1 MKKSFWK
8 GFFLNRRPKPY
19 SAWQIELTTRC
30 PLRCKMCCREGHQ
43 GMARKDMSLENFQKI
58 LPYLPDVEAVVLEG
72 WGESLLHPRLT
83 EIIRLVKK
91 EGAQVGFVTSG
102 LTLTDDY
109 VSELVQAGTDFIG
122 FSLSGATAEIHDS
135 IRVNS
140 HLPKLLHH
148 IRKFQE
154 IKVRLKTPFPRLHMV
169 YLLLRNNIA
178 ELPSLI
184 RLAKDLGIG
193 EIILIHMA
201 LISNAWQ
208 EEQRIF
214 AREGIE
220 EYEKMLAEA
229 EQMSRALKISLRR
242 PSLAPRDAAICSE
255 NPLQNLYISVNGNV
269 SPCVYLRPPVPSPFL
284 RVFHG
289 VEFRTEKVGFGN
301 IFQKPFHEIWQN
313 TQYEDFRACFSRR
326 KVKMQEMTGVLLD
339 PDKRKGLESFSLPS
353 PPLPCRTCYK
363 IEGF

>member
-8 GFFLNRRPKPY
+8 GFFQTRRLKTY

-30 PLRCKMCCREGHQ
+30 PLQCKMCCREGHH
-43 GMARKDMSLENFQKI
+43 GMVRKDMSLENLQKI
-58 LPYLPDVEAVVLEG
+58 FPYLQNVQAVVLEG

-83 EIIRLVKK
+83 EVIRLVKR

-122 FSLSGATAEIHDS
+122 FSLSGATAETHDS

-140 HLPKLLHH
+140 HLPKLLDH

-154 IKVRLKTPFPRLHMV
+154 IKVRLKIPFPRLHIV
-169 YLLLRNNIA
+169 YLLLRNNIG
-178 ELPSLI
+178 ELPALI

-214 AREGIE
+214 AREGME
-220 EYEKMLAEA
+220 EYERMLAEA
-229 EQMSRALKISLRR
+229 EKMARALKISLQR

-269 SPCVYLRPPVPSPFL
+269 SPCVYLRPPVPPPFL

-289 VEFRTEKVGFGN
+289 AEFRTEKVGFGN
-301 IFQKPFHEIWQN
+301 IFQKPFAEIWGNPSYQ
-313 TQYEDFRACFSRR
+313 DFRACFSRR
-326 KVKMQEMTGVLLD
+326 KEKMQEMTGLFLD
-339 PDKRKGLESFSLPS
+339 PDKRKGLESFSLPP

>member
-1 MKKSFWK
+1 MKKSFW
-8 GFFLNRRPKPY
+8 NRVFRGRRRKSF

-30 PLRCKMCCREGHQ
+30 PLRCKMCCREGHH
-43 GMARKDMSLENFQKI
+43 GMDRKDMSLEDFQKI
-58 LPYLPDVEAVVLEG
+58 LPYLRDVEAVVLEG

-83 EIIRLVKK
+83 EIIRLVRN

-122 FSLSGATAEIHDS
+122 FSLSGATPETHDS

-140 HLPKLLHH
+140 HLPKLLDH
-148 IRKFQE
+148 IRRFQE
-154 IKVRLKTPFPRLHMV
+154 IKARQNTAFPRLHIV
-169 YLLLRNNIA
+169 YLLLKNNIA
-178 ELPSLI
+178 ELPILI

-193 EIILIHMA
+193 EIILIHLA
-201 LISNAWQ
+201 FVSNAWQ

-214 AREGIE
+214 AREETE

-229 EQMSRALKISLRR
+229 EKTARSLKITLRR
-242 PSLAPRDAAICSE
+242 PSLAPRDAAVCSE

-269 SPCVYLRPPVPSPFL
+269 SPCVYLRPPVPPPFL
-284 RVFHG
+284 RIFHG
-289 VEFRTEKVGFGN
+289 AEFRTEKVGFGN
-301 IFQKPFHEIWQN
+301 IFQKPFPEIWQN
-313 TQYEDFRACFSRR
+313 PQYENFRVCFSRR
-326 KVKMQEMTGVLLD
+326 REKMQEMTGVLLD
-339 PDKRKGLESFSLPS
+339 PDKRKGPESFSLP
-353 PPLPCRTCYK
+353 PPPVPCRTCYK